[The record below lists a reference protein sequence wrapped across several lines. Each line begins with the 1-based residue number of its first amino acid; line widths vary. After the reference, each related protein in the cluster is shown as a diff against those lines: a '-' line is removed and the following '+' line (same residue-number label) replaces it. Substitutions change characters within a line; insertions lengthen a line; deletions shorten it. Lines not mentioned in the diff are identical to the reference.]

1 MTSPKSELY
10 DEACAALEAM
20 LFVSDAPVPSVALAG
35 ALDLDGRAV
44 SAALRRL
51 RDRLDE
57 RGSGLVLCET
67 AGGWSLR
74 THPRHHGALERFVG
88 SGDARRLSRAA
99 LETLAVVAY
108 LQPATRARVAYA
120 RGVNSDSALRSLVDK
135 GLVREAGKDERSP
148 GQPMLYATTREFLE
162 QLGLKSLDELPDPA
176 SFAPDAATEA
186 LIRERLGSPRPVSDA
201 AAHAPDG
208 PDGEESYSHDG

>member
-1 MTSPKSELY
+1 MTSQELGIY

-20 LFVSDAPVPSVALAG
+20 LFVSDAPVPCAALAA
-35 ALDLDGRAV
+35 ALDSDARAV
-44 SAALRRL
+44 RAALHCL
-51 RDRLDE
+51 RERLDE

-74 THPRHHGALERFVG
+74 THPRHHAALERFVG

-99 LETLAVVAY
+99 LETLAAVAY
-108 LQPATRARVAYA
+108 LQPATRARVAHV

-135 GLVREAGKDERSP
+135 GLVREAGKDERAP

-162 QLGLKSLDELPDPA
+162 QLGLKSLEELPDPV

-186 LIRERLGSPRPVSDA
+186 LIRERLGSPRPASDA
-201 AAHAPDG
+201 AMHT